1 LAEPFGYNP
10 ARRRIG
16 VQTEQLAAEWVG
28 VADLREWEGN
38 PRQEQPVEEVA
49 ESIRRFGF
57 GAPILARPNGE
68 IIAGHT
74 RWKAAQ
80 SIGLDRVPVRYMD
93 LTENEARALALADN
107 RLGELAAWDV
117 EGLADALREI
127 RGESAS
133 LDALGWQSED
143 LDLLFDLYPEPG
155 AQESP
160 EEGSE
165 QGSEPEVSPEVEE
178 QRESLSLAEKF
189 VVPPFSI
196 LDARQGY
203 WQSRKREWLA
213 LGIASEL
220 GRGQVNENMVHPA
233 TTGTPNF
240 YQHKRK
246 LEEEMGRDLSTEEA
260 RDILMERGLV
270 DDPRQ
275 RSKRANAMPG
285 GSPRP
290 LDRMRAA
297 KMKEKARA
305 NAIPGGS
312 RLPATRRAEDGSI
325 QRGDSRGNPALRRE
339 ADKSTNLTGAARLPE
354 WASNGTEYIAP
365 GTSIF
370 DPVLCEIAY
379 RWFAPEGG
387 SVLDPFAGGSV
398 RGVVASVLGHAYT
411 GIELRAEQVEA
422 NRVQG
427 EEIVPDMPPRWICGD
442 SRNIP
447 DLLAEDER
455 FDLVFSCPP
464 YADLEVYSDDPLDL
478 SVIAADEGYPAFRDL
493 YMEILRL
500 SFERLRE
507 NRFAVIVVGD
517 VRAKDGGY
525 VGFVEDTIRAG
536 RECGLAL
543 YNHAILVTAFASLA
557 LRVGRAFGGWRKLG
571 KTHQD
576 VIVLYKGDLS
586 AIKDEFGEAQFAIDP
601 KGALA
606 KLSKAEPQESPE
618 EPQESP
624 ESPEEPEIQ
633 AEPETSPEEPQG
645 LREEPSA
652 SDAPKWAKG
661 YPLDELR
668 ALRSLF
674 REHDG
679 DLPLGA
685 FSAAKENAIADWLDN
700 GKLDV
705 IRNEEGEPVA
715 AVLVSTSK
723 SKRRIADFAGRPLGT
738 VNAGVPF
745 VQRVAWRGE
754 EGLVACAQKIRA
766 LSRSGEIWWQL
777 WQESEEERALAER
790 LGFVWTGSKIKASSE
805 VIGVWRKT
813 RMPAFALGEDLPEHD
828 RAHLSPLAL
837 PAMPEE
843 CEALRVAIEERV
855 EGWADHYSS
864 YNLRKSWTALALA
877 GFGGDPEF
885 IVKPSEMSR
894 KWKAENPEALGWEV
908 ADTTLRELL
917 PEAEPLIAAVPGRK
931 ERIRIMRLAAD
942 TGELA
947 RHSDIT
953 DPDCGTAEGKLLRIH
968 WPIQTSPE
976 VMFDGWLDDGARV
989 HRHMEQGRAWYL
1001 DTRKPHR
1008 AVNKGERDRIHL
1020 VLDVYSCPELLA
1032 LLRRGE

>member
-1 LAEPFGYNP
+1 MQES
-10 ARRRIG
+10 
-16 VQTEQLAAEWVG
+16 AAEWVEVG
-28 VADLREWEGN
+28 ALREWEGN

-49 ESIRRFGF
+49 QSIQRFGF

-80 SIGLDRVPVRYMD
+80 SIGLDRVPVRYMN
-93 LTENEARALALADN
+93 LSESEARALALADN
-107 RLGELAAWDV
+107 RLGELAAWDAA
-117 EGLADALREI
+117 GLADSLREI
-127 RGESAS
+127 RGESS
-133 LDALGWQSED
+133 TLDGLGWESSD
-143 LDLLFDLYPEPG
+143 LDLLFDLFPEPG
-155 AQESP
+155 AEPESEDPQESEVDLDP
-160 EEGSE
+160 EI
-165 QGSEPEVSPEVEE
+165 EE
-178 QRESLSLAEKF
+178 QRETLSLSDKF

-203 WQSRKREWLA
+203 WQTRKREWIA
-213 LGIASEL
+213 LGISSEL
-220 GRGQVNENMVHPA
+220 GRGQVNEHMVHPA
-233 TTGTPNF
+233 TTGTPDF
-240 YQHKRK
+240 YAKKRK
-246 LEEEMGRDLSTEEA
+246 IEQEMGRSLSTEEA
-260 RDILMERGLV
+260 TKILVERGLV
-270 DDPRQ
+270 DDPRK

-312 RLPATRRAEDGSI
+312 RLPAARKSEDGSI
-325 QRGDSRGNPALRRE
+325 VRGDSRGNIALRRE

-354 WASNGTEYIAP
+354 WARNGTEYIAP

-398 RGVVASVLGHAYT
+398 RGVVASVLGHSYT

-493 YMEILRL
+493 YLEILRL

-586 AIKDEFGEAQFAIDP
+586 QIKEEFGEAQFAIDP
-601 KGALA
+601 KEALA
-606 KLSKAEPQESPE
+606 KLSQREPKESPK
-618 EPQESP
+618 EP
-624 ESPEEPEIQ
+624 
-633 AEPETSPEEPQG
+633 
-645 LREEPSA
+645 
-652 SDAPKWAKG
+652 
-661 YPLDELR
+661 
-668 ALRSLF
+668 
-674 REHDG
+674 
-679 DLPLGA
+679 
-685 FSAAKENAIADWLDN
+685 
-700 GKLDV
+700 
-705 IRNEEGEPVA
+705 GE
-715 AVLVSTSK
+715 
-723 SKRRIADFAGRPLGT
+723 
-738 VNAGVPF
+738 
-745 VQRVAWRGE
+745 
-754 EGLVACAQKIRA
+754 
-766 LSRSGEIWWQL
+766 
-777 WQESEEERALAER
+777 
-790 LGFVWTGSKIKASSE
+790 
-805 VIGVWRKT
+805 
-813 RMPAFALGEDLPEHD
+813 
-828 RAHLSPLAL
+828 
-837 PAMPEE
+837 
-843 CEALRVAIEERV
+843 
-855 EGWADHYSS
+855 
-864 YNLRKSWTALALA
+864 
-877 GFGGDPEF
+877 
-885 IVKPSEMSR
+885 
-894 KWKAENPEALGWEV
+894 
-908 ADTTLRELL
+908 
-917 PEAEPLIAAVPGRK
+917 
-931 ERIRIMRLAAD
+931 
-942 TGELA
+942 
-947 RHSDIT
+947 
-953 DPDCGTAEGKLLRIH
+953 
-968 WPIQTSPE
+968 
-976 VMFDGWLDDGARV
+976 
-989 HRHMEQGRAWYL
+989 
-1001 DTRKPHR
+1001 
-1008 AVNKGERDRIHL
+1008 
-1020 VLDVYSCPELLA
+1020 
-1032 LLRRGE
+1032 